1 MPRKP
6 RIHAPAAIYHVILRG
21 NAKQDIFFDA
31 GDRYRFYLL
40 VQEAT
45 ERFRCRVH
53 AFCLMTNHVHMA
65 MQVSDIPLSR
75 IMQNITFRYTR
86 WINWRQQR
94 SGHLFQGRYKAVL
107 VDENEYLLELIRYIH
122 LNPVRAGMVN
132 DLSAY
137 PWSSHPTYCG
147 QQPVPWLTTDW
158 MLSQFS
164 RKERE
169 ARQRYRA
176 FVADGLSE
184 GHRSEFHGLSGG
196 DNRILGDDSFADRV
210 LGRGEERPL
219 KLSLGQLIEAV
230 NRVYGFSGGDLAGR
244 TRQAAEARGVAA
256 WVALESG
263 SCTLVE
269 LAKGVERD
277 ATSLSS
283 AASRMQAKAKSCE
296 ELASR
301 KDRIDAEIARL
312 QA

>member
-6 RIHAPAAIYHVILRG
+6 RIHSPSAIYHVILRG
-21 NAKQDIFFDA
+21 NAKQDIFFDE
-31 GDRYRFYLL
+31 GDRCRFYLL

-65 MQVSDIPLSR
+65 VQVSDIPLSR

-132 DLSAY
+132 DLSSY
-137 PWSSHPTYCG
+137 QWSSHPAYCG

-164 RKERE
+164 KKERE

-176 FVADGLSE
+176 FVAEGLSE
-184 GHRSEFHGLSGG
+184 KHRPEFHGVSGS
-196 DNRILGDDSFADRV
+196 DSRILGDDSFADRV
-210 LGRGEERPL
+210 LRDVEERPL
-219 KLSLGQLIEAV
+219 KLSLDQLIEAV
-230 NRVYGFSGGDLAGR
+230 NTVYGFSAGDFAGR
-244 TRQAAEARGVAA
+244 TRQASEARGVAA
-256 WVALESG
+256 WVALETG
-263 SCTLVE
+263 SCTLAD
-269 LAKGVERD
+269 LAKAAERD
-277 ATSLSS
+277 ASSLSS
-283 AASRMQAKAKSCE
+283 AASRMQAKAKSWE
-296 ELASR
+296 TLASR
-301 KDRIDAEIARL
+301 KRRVDAEIARL

>member
-53 AFCLMTNHVHMA
+53 AFCLMTNHIHMA

-122 LNPVRAGMVN
+122 LNPVRAAMVN

-147 QQPVPWLTTDW
+147 KQPVPWLTTDW

-184 GHRSEFHGLSGG
+184 GHRPEFHGISGS
-196 DNRILGDDSFADRV
+196 DSRILGDDSFADRV
-210 LGRGEERPL
+210 LGDAEERPL
-219 KLSLGQLIEAV
+219 KLSLDQLNEAV
-230 NRVYGFSGGDLAGR
+230 NRVYGFSPGDLAGR

-269 LAKGVERD
+269 LAKVVERD

-283 AASRMQAKAKSCE
+283 AASRMRAKAKSRE

-301 KDRIDAEIARL
+301 KGRVDAEIARL